1 MEENQTA
8 EQLHKQLKIRNEQ
21 LKIRNEQLKSRDE
34 QLKSRDEQ
42 VEKMK
47 KQMEELMLKIRIGDK
62 SQEPQG
68 NCYCLAHS

>member
-8 EQLHKQLKIRNEQ
+8 EQLHKQLKI
-21 LKIRNEQLKSRDE
+21 RDE